1 VDQVLTAEQF
11 FLYLLVYLLPTM
23 ISLSLYNGSHSIASH
38 ETWKLEGHVEMV
50 QYLSATTC
58 WSFVISYVIEF

>member
-1 VDQVLTAEQF
+1 M
-11 FLYLLVYLLPTM
+11 PTM
-23 ISLSLYNGSHSIASH
+23 IALSLGDGSHSIAFH
-38 ETWKLEGHVEMV
+38 EMWKMEGHVEMV

>member
-1 VDQVLTAEQF
+1 VLNTEQI

-23 ISLSLYNGSHSIASH
+23 IALSLDDGSHSIASH
-38 ETWKLEGHVEMV
+38 EMWKLEGHVEMV